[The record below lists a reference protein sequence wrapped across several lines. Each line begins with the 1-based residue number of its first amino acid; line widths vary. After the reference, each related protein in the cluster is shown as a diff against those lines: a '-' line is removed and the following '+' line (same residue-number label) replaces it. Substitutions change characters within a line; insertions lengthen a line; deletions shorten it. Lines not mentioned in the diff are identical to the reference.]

1 MKLFTKAKAMRQR
14 LSENAVA
21 LRVIGELYL
30 IIMSF
35 IGYWGVQ
42 SLNDMPI
49 KSSHNYAIM
58 NAIVIYAF
66 YKLFYILSN
75 RIWVSS
81 LLNGALW
88 YAIGMVN
95 HYVNEFR
102 GVAFLPWDILAV
114 KTAGAVAGEYVMV
127 PYPKLYIWAA
137 VILLLTVIAFFAFEK
152 AYIGK
157 TRIVY
162 SLASV
167 AVCLGLIFGMMQTP
181 LYKKIPDRLFL
192 VQRYYKGQG
201 IILSFFN
208 YAKFLYT
215 APPKGYSIN
224 NCEAALKEYDK
235 VDVAAGDNTPDNVII
250 IMNESFSDMSSIG
263 TVPETEE
270 CLKYYKSLKD
280 NVVRGNLYVPV
291 YGGTTVNTEYE
302 FLTGNTT
309 AYQKGCPFS
318 YAVRD
323 ERPSIARL
331 FLDMGYEV
339 HAFHPAAAVN
349 WNRKSV
355 YPYLGMSDFMTL
367 EAIESENPEM
377 INNHTI
383 DAWDYNKV
391 IELYEN
397 RESDK
402 FFMFNVTMQNHGGY
416 DFEDMERTVDF
427 SNYGDFGEEENYFTL
442 LKKSDD
448 ALKGL
453 IDYFDKVPEKTMI
466 VLFGDHQPS
475 LGPEFLNMLYGG
487 EIPEDDSEVNIKKY
501 VTSFMIWTN
510 YDIEEKEYEALS
522 VNYLPELVLEEADI
536 TLPEYYQLLS
546 QLRQKYPVFSVNG
559 VIDADGNYMNTS
571 DVENDE
577 LVQKY
582 QFLQYNNANESAE
595 DVLWDAFR

>member
-1 MKLFTKAKAMRQR
+1 MKLLGNIKDVRQA
-14 LSENAVA
+14 LSKNAV
-21 LRVIGELYL
+21 LQRVAGELFL
-30 IIMSF
+30 IVMSF

-42 SLNDMPI
+42 SLNDMSI

-58 NAIVIYAF
+58 NAILIYAF
-66 YKLFYILSN
+66 YKLFYLISN
-75 RIWVSS
+75 RIWVAA

-88 YAIGMVN
+88 FAMGMVN

-102 GVAFLPWDILAV
+102 GVSFLPWDILAI
-114 KTAGAVAGEYVMV
+114 KTAEAVAGEYELV
-127 PYPKLYIWAA
+127 PYPKLFIWAA
-137 VILLLTVIAFFAFEK
+137 VVIVSTVFAFVLFEK
-152 AYIGK
+152 AYKGK
-157 TRIVY
+157 VRLVYAAASIVI
-162 SLASV
+162 
-167 AVCLGLIFGMMQTP
+167 CLGMILGMMQTP

-201 IILSFFN
+201 IVLSFFN

-215 APPKGYSIN
+215 APPKGYSVAE
-224 NCEAALKEYDK
+224 CESIADSYEK
-235 VDVAAGDNTPDNVII
+235 VDATAGENTPDNVII

-349 WNRKSV
+349 WNRVSV
-355 YPYLGMSDFMTL
+355 YPDLGMSDFLTL
-367 EAIESENPEM
+367 DTIASENPEM
-377 INNHTI
+377 INNHTV
-383 DAWDYNKV
+383 DSWDYNKV

-397 RESDK
+397 RKSDK

-427 SNYGDFGEEENYFTL
+427 SKYGDYGEEENYFTL
-442 LKKSDD
+442 LKKSDE
-448 ALKGL
+448 ALEPL
-453 IDYFDKVPEKTMI
+453 INYFDKVPEKTMI
-466 VLFGDHQPS
+466 VIFGDHQPS
-475 LGPEFLNMLYGG
+475 LGPEFLNMLNGS
-487 EIPEDDSEVNIKKY
+487 EISEDDPVENIKKY

-510 YDIEEKEYEALS
+510 YDIDEKEYDALS
-522 VNYLPELVLEEADI
+522 VNYLPELVLEEADVE
-536 TLPEYYQLLS
+536 LPEYYQLLA
-546 QLRQKYPVFSVNG
+546 QLREKYPVLSVNG
-559 VIDADGNYMNTS
+559 VIDADGNYLNTS
-571 DVENDE
+571 DVDDDE

-582 QFLQYNNANESAE
+582 QFMQYNNANEDA
-595 DVLWDAFR
+595 DKVLWDAFR